1 MSLRN
6 TATSTIFALNYI
18 CGCLDTHSFVQLIAK
33 QLTILK
39 SMLLNSSLD
48 LLKVSL
54 PNDDV
59 LDSSEVLLYTSVNSK
74 SRLTTDQS
82 TQGQ

>member
-1 MSLRN
+1 MLL
-6 TATSTIFALNYI
+6 IIY
-18 CGCLDTHSFVQLIAK
+18 GCLDTHLAN
-33 QLTILK
+33 QLTVLK

-48 LLKVSL
+48 SLKVSL

-74 SRLTTDQS
+74 SRLTTDPS
-82 TQGQ
+82 TQGQQH

>member
-1 MSLRN
+1 
-6 TATSTIFALNYI
+6 
-18 CGCLDTHSFVQLIAK
+18 
-33 QLTILK
+33 
-39 SMLLNSSLD
+39 MLLNSSLD
-48 LLKVSL
+48 LLKASL

>member
-1 MSLRN
+1 
-6 TATSTIFALNYI
+6 
-18 CGCLDTHSFVQLIAK
+18 
-33 QLTILK
+33 
-39 SMLLNSSLD
+39 MLLNSSLD

>member
-1 MSLRN
+1 MLL
-6 TATSTIFALNYI
+6 IIY
-18 CGCLDTHSFVQLIAK
+18 GCLDTHLAK

-39 SMLLNSSLD
+39 SMLLNSSLG

-74 SRLTTDQS
+74 SHLTTDQS